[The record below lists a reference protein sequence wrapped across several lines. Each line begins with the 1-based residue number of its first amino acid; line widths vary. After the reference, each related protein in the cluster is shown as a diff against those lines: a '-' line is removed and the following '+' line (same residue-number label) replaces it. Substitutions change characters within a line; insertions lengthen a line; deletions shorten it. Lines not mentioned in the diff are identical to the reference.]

1 MISRRCEPCR
11 PRTSLVCNSI
21 RTATTF
27 TMEAYGEI
35 FQIQSG
41 PLNYNSKKVMN
52 VLKYIVCG
60 EAPYVGKPYCCIVKY
75 IINKSS
81 LL

>member
-1 MISRRCEPCR
+1 
-11 PRTSLVCNSI
+11 
-21 RTATTF
+21 
-27 TMEAYGEI
+27 MEAYGEI
-35 FQIQSG
+35 FQIRSG
-41 PLNYNSKKVMN
+41 PLNYNSKKVRN